1 MAISKHIEEFHGL
14 PVHDFTDHEGT
25 PDAGPAPE
33 SVAWRV
39 QVEYDGGQDFAAVW
53 AAFTAAVDTT
63 RVRALV
69 IGPWWEEEYELVTP
83 VVTAL
88 AADAARFPQL
98 RGLFLGEVTF
108 EECEISWLQM
118 DDVTP
123 LLTAYPEL
131 TELVVRGAD
140 GDYEGNGGLRLE
152 PVKHQHLRALR
163 FESGGLP
170 GEVVR
175 AVLASDLPALE
186 RLEFWLGT
194 SDYGASYTD
203 EDLAPLLS
211 GELFPALRHLGLENG
226 MRQDA
231 LAAAVADAPLTAR
244 LEGLSLALGTLTDAG
259 AESLLGLTHLK
270 RLDLHHH
277 YLTAAAQER
286 LRAALPGV
294 ELDLSGAEDP
304 EDDWRYVAN
313 GE

>member
-25 PDAGPAPE
+25 ADPTPDPG

-39 QVEYDGGQDFAAVW
+39 QVEYEGGQDFAAVW

-83 VVTAL
+83 VVAAL
-88 AADAARFPQL
+88 AADAGRFPQL
-98 RGLFLGEVTF
+98 RALFLGEVTF

-131 TELVVRGAD
+131 EELVVRGAD
-140 GDYEGNGGLRLE
+140 GDYEGNGGLKLE
-152 PVKHQHLRALR
+152 PVKHERLRALR

-170 GEVVR
+170 GGVVR
-175 AVLASDLPALE
+175 SVLASELPALE
-186 RLEFWLGT
+186 RLVFWLGT
-194 SDYGASYTD
+194 SDYGATSTD
-203 EDLAPLLS
+203 EDLAPLFS
-211 GELFPALRHLGLENG
+211 GGLFPALRHLGLENG

-231 LAAAVADAPLTAR
+231 LAAALAAAPLTRR

-277 YLTAAAQER
+277 YLTQGMQER

-294 ELDLSGAEDP
+294 ELDLSEAEDP